1 MKMDKLVKIDIWIP
15 DPETLQKIVESTTM
29 KLEEARPHTD
39 ENGNPIYTFYGLL
52 PEAKKMAKMG
62 YRYEID
68 ETFGEE
74 LLKRQKEVSKI
85 DRFKGGTIKPKGLGI
100 KK

>member
-1 MKMDKLVKIDIWIP
+1 MEMEKLVKIDVWFP
-15 DPETLQKIVESTTM
+15 DAESLQKIVESTKM
-29 KLEEARPHTD
+29 KFEEAKPHTD
-39 ENGNPIYTFYGLL
+39 ENGNPISTFYGSL
-52 PEAKKMAKMG
+52 PDAREMAKYG

-74 LLKRQKEVSKI
+74 LLKRQQEVSKI
-85 DRFKGGTIKPKGLGI
+85 DRFQGGKIKPKGLGI